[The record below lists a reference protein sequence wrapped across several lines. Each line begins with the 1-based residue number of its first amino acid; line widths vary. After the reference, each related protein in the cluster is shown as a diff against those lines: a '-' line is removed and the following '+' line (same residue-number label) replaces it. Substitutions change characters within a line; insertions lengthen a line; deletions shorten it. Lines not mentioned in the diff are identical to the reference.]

1 MPNWCANR
9 AEIYCPSI
17 HTEDIFRFAKGE
29 TDPYLS
35 RAIQASIKLF
45 IAGYAGILKPVSPAR
60 YSPFPD
66 LLQHGIGEMNERNS
80 AFHDWLHLL
89 QANSDLTKETCE
101 QILNLY
107 AKTGLPDL
115 AWDQLSE
122 VQQASVAEL
131 LDRKHH
137 DWIGFDWGKP
147 RTHEDMWQSLTE
159 TSDTA
164 SPFDMRYLIP
174 TQLAPEINGFNGKLL
189 KDIIPTY
196 DLYLHLYDVKWPV
209 GHRINIEEVSE
220 SLVIVDFDTPWG
232 PPTQEVFRRLSALY
246 PCRIVHYF
254 CEQGM
259 GFCGFAEYVNAALV
273 NGSGDELQYSEED
286 EEGCSDIVGPDY
298 ILGNVAHYG
307 G

>member
-17 HTEDIFRFAKGE
+17 HTEDIVKFAKGE
-29 TDPYLS
+29 IDPYLS
-35 RAIQASIKLF
+35 RSIQASIKLF
-45 IAGYAGILKPVSPAR
+45 IAGYAGILKPVGSAR

-66 LLQHGIGEMNERNS
+66 LLKHGVGEVNDCNS

-122 VQQASVAEL
+122 DQQACVAEL

-137 DWIGFDWGKP
+137 DWLGFDWGKT
-147 RTHEDMWQSLTE
+147 RSHEDMWKSLNE
-159 TSDTA
+159 TSGTA

-189 KDIIPTY
+189 KDIISTY

-209 GHRINIEEVSE
+209 GHSIGIEEASE

-232 PPTQEVFRRLSALY
+232 PPAQEVFRRLSALY
-246 PCRIVHYF
+246 QCRIVHYF

-259 GFCGFAEYVNAALV
+259 GFCGFAEYENAAFV
-273 NGSGDELQYSEED
+273 NGSSDELQYGEED
-286 EEGCSDIVGPDY
+286 EEGHSDIVGPDY
-298 ILGNVAHYG
+298 IFGNVAHYG